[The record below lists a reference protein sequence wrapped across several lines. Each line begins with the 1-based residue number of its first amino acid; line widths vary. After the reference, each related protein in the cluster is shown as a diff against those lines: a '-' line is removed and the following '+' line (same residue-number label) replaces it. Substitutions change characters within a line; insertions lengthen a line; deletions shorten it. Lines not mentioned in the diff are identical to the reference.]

1 MQWDLKILNFE
12 IYHFKN
18 LIVRLMTFDL
28 DLDLDLGLRIL
39 SILIENNFIE
49 SGQEHRFKPF
59 NSIDNSGT
67 IIFLIPSFSS
77 EYIWLPR

>member
-1 MQWDLKILNFE
+1 MAGPQTHSQGLGEQKITSLE
-12 IYHFKN
+12 EQHSP
-18 LIVRLMTFDL
+18 
-28 DLDLDLGLRIL
+28 L
-39 SILIENNFIE
+39 SLFVKHVENNFIE